1 MFEWKIN
8 ITKDNKVSAREL
20 YEFLGSKRQFA
31 DWIKQRIN
39 KYGFEENVDYICVS
53 QKCETQRKNGQRGIT
68 ITKDYMITLDMAKE
82 LSMIENSPKGR
93 EARRYFLDLEKYV
106 QDTKQMDLFNNWR
119 DKSAKEHHENH
130 KDIDNDIKCIAL
142 DKEIY
147 KIVSY
152 LTNSDILLRKE
163 QILRHESWGDVEQTK
178 KMYELYHE
186 IMRKT
191 YELAKLL
198 KTFDEEHYVA
208 DTLKKVKK
216 TYIDDEIKYKEYIT
230 SHKTGRIYLNNAFGN
245 YEDEFFYHK

>member
-8 ITKDNKVSAREL
+8 VTKDNKVSAREL

-39 KYGFEENVDYICVS
+39 KYGFEENIDYEIISLISQNCEIKKRGGDRRSVDYI
-53 QKCETQRKNGQRGIT
+53 
-68 ITKDYMITLDMAKE
+68 ITLDMAKE

-106 QDTKQMDLFNNWR
+106 QDTKQMDLFNDWR

-130 KDIDNDIKCIAL
+130 KDIDNNIKCIAL

-163 QILRHESWGDVEQTK
+163 QILRYESWGDVEQTK

-191 YELAKLL
+191 YELARLL

-216 TYIDDEIKYKEYIT
+216 TYIDDEIKYKKYIT
-230 SHKTGRIYLNNAFGN
+230 NHKTGKIYLNNAFGD
-245 YEDEFFYHK
+245 YEDEFFYHN